1 MRTSVH
7 GTTGFTLIELLVA
20 VAILAIVSA
29 IAIPAYTNQIEKTRR
44 ADAKAGLMD
53 IAQRLERCFTRV
65 DAYNAGACP
74 SGSTSSVDGFYSI
87 QINATAST
95 YTLTATPAGT
105 QTSDAGKCASFI
117 LDHLGN
123 RSATGSYADRCWN

>member
-53 IAQRLERCFTRV
+53 VAQRMERCYTRV
-65 DAYNAGACP
+65 DAYSAGACP
-74 SGSTSSVDGFYSI
+74 SGNTSSVDGFYSI
-87 QINATAST
+87 EINATAST
-95 YTLTATPAGT
+95 YTLIATPTGT

-123 RSATGSYADRCWN
+123 RSATGSHADRCWN